1 MKALSVIFLGLWSIA
16 ALAQSTDPAAP
27 PSPPGAPLTPEQHMA
42 NLAVLL
48 DLTDEQKPKFEAVL
62 QQEHAKMKA
71 WFDQARA
78 SGTRPSFEQ
87 MKAQHQQI
95 EQDSVMQL
103 TPVLSPAQLSKF
115 EILLQERAS
124 LGTHPPGAPHGG
136 GPHGQN
142 HGDGPPPQ

>member
-1 MKALSVIFLGLWSIA
+1 MKALSIIFLGLFLGLWSIA

-27 PSPPGAPLTPEQHMA
+27 AFPPGPHLSPEQHMA

-103 TPVLSPAQLSKF
+103 TPVLSPAQLKKF

-124 LGTHPPGAPHGG
+124 LGPHPPG

-142 HGDGPPPQ
+142 HGDRSPPQ